1 MNRAESR
8 IQLPP
13 PRLDGPVSLEAAI
26 ARRRSVRRFQ
36 PGRLTMEQIGQ
47 LLWSAQGVTGDRD
60 VLRAAPSAGA
70 CHPLVFYACHRDGVW
85 RYDPAQHSLARHL
98 AIDAR
103 EGLML
108 ASYRQR
114 FIAEAAC
121 VFAISAIVERTT
133 GRYGE
138 RGERR
143 YVPMDIGHA
152 AENLLLQAVAL
163 GLAGV
168 PVGAFDDAG
177 VGEALALPKQEVPM
191 YLLPI
196 GHPG

>member
-1 MNRAESR
+1 MAESR
-8 IQLPP
+8 IELPQ
-13 PRLDGPVSLEAAI
+13 PRTDGAVSLEAAI
-26 ARRRSVRRFQ
+26 ARRRSVRRFHLD
-36 PGRLTMEQIGQ
+36 RLTLEQIGQ
-47 LLWSAQGVTGDRD
+47 LLWSAQGITGDSD

-70 CHPLVFYACHRDGVW
+70 CHPLVFYVCRHDGVW
-85 RYDPAQHSLARHL
+85 RYHPGDHALARHL
-98 AIDAR
+98 GRDVR
-103 EGLML
+103 QGLMM

-114 FIAEAAC
+114 FIAEAGC

-133 GRYGE
+133 VRYGE

-143 YVPMDIGHA
+143 YIPMDIGHA

-177 VGEALALPKQEVPM
+177 VGEALALPEQEVPL

-196 GHPG
+196 GHPR